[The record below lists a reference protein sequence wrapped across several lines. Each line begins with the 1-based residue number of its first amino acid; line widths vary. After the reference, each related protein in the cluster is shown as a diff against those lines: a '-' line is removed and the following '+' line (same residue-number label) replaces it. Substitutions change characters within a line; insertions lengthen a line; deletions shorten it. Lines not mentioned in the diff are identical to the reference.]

1 MLKKIK
7 IRPSCKSLD
16 GFFITLA
23 IVSVL
28 MLLYSTFYTYRAT
41 DEKNIKEQEIESFFD
56 DCDAI
61 KSASDLFTNEAK
73 LFVIDSD
80 LSHLNTYWEEAEK
93 TQSVENAIN
102 HIKESGRFTKTELIP
117 LEDLY
122 EKLLAI
128 RDTEAKSMLLIASAN
143 GIDDRALPVYLK
155 DYELSDNQKRLSKED
170 KIYEARILLNG
181 DVYKSAK
188 EDIETDLSLF
198 VDNVDVKYQT
208 EKRRSTAML
217 HASVT
222 IQSAGLLL
230 VAIISVMLFFV
241 YRIFCRNTLL
251 KNANK
256 ADVSGDIELEEKG
269 FSEFCIIAE
278 RYNENMKK
286 LYGEKE
292 RISEP
297 EEITEEVPEEKSEEI
312 SEEKSEETPEEK
324 TEEIKEEIIEETIE
338 IVEEITEDPDDEEVR
353 EDNLIREKKKEK
365 V

>member
-16 GFFITLA
+16 GLFIALA

-41 DEKNIKEQEIESFFD
+41 DEKNTKEQEIESFFN

-73 LFVIDSD
+73 LFVIDGD
-80 LSHLNTYWEEAEK
+80 LSHLNAYWEEAEK

-102 HIKESGRFTKTELIP
+102 HIRESGKFTTTELIP
-117 LEDLY
+117 LEMAY
-122 EKLLAI
+122 EKLVAV
-128 RDTEAKSMLLIASAN
+128 RETEAKSMLLIAAAN
-143 GIDDRALPVYLK
+143 GVDDRALPVYLK
-155 DYELSDNQKRLSKED
+155 KYELSDNQKRLSKDD
-170 KIYEARILLNG
+170 KIYEARILLYG

-188 EDIETDLSLF
+188 EEIESELSLF
-198 VDNVDVKYQT
+198 TENVEVKYQT
-208 EKRRSTAML
+208 EKRRSTTML

-230 VAIISVMLFFV
+230 VAIISVLLFFL
-241 YRIFCRNTLL
+241 YRVFCIKPLL
-251 KNANK
+251 INANK

-269 FSEFCIIAE
+269 FSELCIISE

-286 LYGEKE
+286 IYGEKE
-292 RISEP
+292 KISEI
-297 EEITEEVPEEKSEEI
+297 EGLTEEV
-312 SEEKSEETPEEK
+312 SEEKTEEIKEEIPEEK
-324 TEEIKEEIIEETIE
+324 TEEIKEEIIE
-338 IVEEITEDPDDEEVR
+338 ITEDPDDDEVR

>member
-1 MLKKIK
+1 MLKKMK

-41 DEKNIKEQEIESFFD
+41 AEKNVKEQEIESFFD

-102 HIKESGRFTKTELIP
+102 HIKESGKFTKAELIP
-117 LEDLY
+117 LEALY
-122 EKLLAI
+122 EKLIAI
-128 RDTEAKSMLLIASAN
+128 RETESKSMILIASAN

-155 DYELSDNQKRLSKED
+155 DYELSDSQKRLSKED
-170 KIYEARILLNG
+170 KIYEARILLYG

-188 EDIETDLSLF
+188 EEIETDLSLF
-198 VDNVDVKYQT
+198 IDNVDVKYQT

-230 VAIISVMLFFV
+230 VAIISVMLFFA
-241 YRIFCRNTLL
+241 YRIFCRNPLL

-269 FSEFCIIAE
+269 FSELCIISE

-292 RISEP
+292 KISET
-297 EEITEEVPEEKSEEI
+297 EEIKEEV
-312 SEEKSEETPEEK
+312 SEEKSEETKEEISEEK
-324 TEEIKEEIIEETIE
+324 TEEIKEEIREETIE
-338 IVEEITEDPDDEEVR
+338 IIEEITEDPDDEEVR

>member
-1 MLKKIK
+1 MLKKIR

-23 IVSVL
+23 VVSVL

-41 DEKNIKEQEIESFFD
+41 DEKNVKEQETESFFN
-56 DCDAI
+56 DCNAI

-73 LFVIDSD
+73 LFVIDND

-93 TQSVENAIN
+93 IQSVENAIN
-102 HIKESGRFTKTELIP
+102 HIRESGKFTNVELIP
-117 LEDLY
+117 LEMAY
-122 EKLLAI
+122 EKLIAI
-128 RDTEAKSMLLIASAN
+128 RETEAKAMLLIASAN
-143 GIDDRALPVYLK
+143 SIDDRALPVYLK
-155 DYELSDNQKRLSKED
+155 DYELSDNQKRLSKDD
-170 KIYEARILLNG
+170 KIYEARLLLYG

-188 EDIETDLSLF
+188 EEIETELSLF
-198 VDNVDVKYQT
+198 TDNVDVKYQI

-230 VAIISVMLFFV
+230 VAIISVILFFV
-241 YRIFCRNTLL
+241 YRIFCRDTLL

-269 FSEFCIIAE
+269 FSELCIIAE

-292 RISEP
+292 KISE
-297 EEITEEVPEEKSEEI
+297 TEEVTEEI
-312 SEEKSEETPEEK
+312 SEETREDIPEEK
-324 TEEIKEEIIEETIE
+324 TEETKEEPTGEIREEPVEIIE
-338 IVEEITEDPDDEEVR
+338 DPDDDEEVR